1 MHMTNTID
9 WMRATAEWMAIE
21 RPDIY
26 TPERAM
32 LDLDN
37 WMEYLRKVGSGSCA
51 TAGFVLEYSHDDGME
66 SFSLARVVSTLDIFP
81 EENAVNAFSWT
92 DNSGTMTR
100 GVDLPSVSSMDI
112 DWPLTDED

>member
-1 MHMTNTID
+1 MTNTID
-9 WMRATAEWMAIE
+9 WLKANAEWMSAE

-32 LDLDN
+32 EDLDR
-37 WMEYLRKVGSGSCA
+37 WMNYLRDSGGGGSCA
-51 TAGFVLEYSHDDGME
+51 CAGFLLEYMVDDGME
-66 SFSLARVVSTLDIFP
+66 TFTLARVVSTLDIFP

-92 DNSGTMTR
+92 EDSGTMKR

-112 DWPLTDED
+112 DWPLTDD